1 MTKVTSVLR
10 LSYKF
15 RGVKNKCSYRHTY
28 KWHPLFLI
36 HKNHPFK
43 NAIYFTTTL
52 VENPIFSFYNIYR

>member
-36 HKNHPFK
+36 HKDTLNKLGYKAKINIH
-43 NAIYFTTTL
+43 TTSYI
-52 VENPIFSFYNIYR
+52 N